1 MEYER
6 LSKSQ
11 LAMLKLE
18 KKKDNAYTKIRRY
31 CKCGHTVYVPK
42 QFKKILCAY
51 CGRYVYYDE
60 KEEFKDKLQ
69 RKLRK

>member
-6 LSKSQ
+6 LTGMQ
-11 LAMLKLE
+11 VNMI
-18 KKKDNAYTKIRRY
+18 KKESERTEAYSKIRRY

-42 QFKKILCAY
+42 QFGKVVCDY

-69 RKLRK
+69 RELRK